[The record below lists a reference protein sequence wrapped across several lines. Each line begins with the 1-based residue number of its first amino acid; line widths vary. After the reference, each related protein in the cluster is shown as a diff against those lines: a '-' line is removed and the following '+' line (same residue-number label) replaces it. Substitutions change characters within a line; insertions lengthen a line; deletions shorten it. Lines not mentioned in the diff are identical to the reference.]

1 MGEGTELSHTGVL
14 WLGLDSLR
22 SLTILY
28 DGKGKQHWN
37 NSMDRR
43 NTYNKKLQTDVS
55 RGVHLHE
62 CSRLSFY
69 HANVPRMK
77 RG

>member
-62 CSRLSFY
+62 NSASHFIMQT
-69 HANVPRMK
+69 APA
-77 RG
+77 